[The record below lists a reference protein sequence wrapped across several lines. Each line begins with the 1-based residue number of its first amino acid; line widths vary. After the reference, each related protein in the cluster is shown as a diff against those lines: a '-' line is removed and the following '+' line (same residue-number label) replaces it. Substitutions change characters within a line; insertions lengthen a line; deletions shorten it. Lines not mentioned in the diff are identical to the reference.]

1 MGWDNH
7 VVYGTLVAG
16 ALAAY
21 GCVGNIGDGG
31 ETGVG
36 SDARA
41 LTSGARRLSRAEYQA
56 TLTDLLGQSVDP
68 NLVAE
73 HLESDPNAPFDN
85 DYESQ
90 IATGA
95 LVGAIE
101 NVATKVIAAA
111 IADPGVRAAIVP
123 CEPTGPEDAVC
134 FEAFVRS
141 FGRRALRRPLSDE
154 EVTRYVQGGD
164 GTPRMLDYAV
174 ERNDFYAAVEHMARV
189 FLQHPEFLY
198 RIEIGTPVAGYT
210 DVFHLNGFEVA
221 TRLSYTLWGTTPDDE
236 LLDAAESGA
245 LDTREGIRAAASR
258 LLAAER
264 AHKQVERFHALWL
277 GFHRLPHPPELTN
290 AMRIESAA
298 LIERVVFTE
307 PQDYLGLYTAQETF
321 VNDTLAEHYGLA
333 KPLDPGGSWV
343 SYQGTGRMGLLSHGS
358 VLSASTAPAVDDTS
372 FVRRGIYIR
381 ELLMCEEIPPPP
393 PNVNVD
399 MKPQETAEA
408 HCKQEIHEQLHLKGG
423 CANCHVQID
432 PIGFGLE
439 NYDLAGRYRTH
450 DIDKPECTITGE
462 GKLEGVGTF
471 KGPAGLAEQ
480 LIASGKLER
489 CAVKRMYQYA
499 VGREPGSRDLAQ
511 LAELY
516 QAFTANGR
524 RFDQLL
530 LDLVSSEGFR
540 HRRTEK
546 EETP

>member
-1 MGWDNH
+1 
-7 VVYGTLVAG
+7 
-16 ALAAY
+16 
-21 GCVGNIGDGG
+21 
-31 ETGVG
+31 
-36 SDARA
+36 
-41 LTSGARRLSRAEYQA
+41 
-56 TLTDLLGQSVDP
+56 
-68 NLVAE
+68 
-73 HLESDPNAPFDN
+73 
-85 DYESQ
+85 
-90 IATGA
+90 
-95 LVGAIE
+95 
-101 NVATKVIAAA
+101 
-111 IADPGVRAAIVP
+111 
-123 CEPTGPEDAVC
+123 
-134 FEAFVRS
+134 
-141 FGRRALRRPLSDE
+141 
-154 EVTRYVQGGD
+154 
-164 GTPRMLDYAV
+164 
-174 ERNDFYAAVEHMARV
+174 
-189 FLQHPEFLY
+189 
-198 RIEIGTPVAGYT
+198 
-210 DVFHLNGFEVA
+210 
-221 TRLSYTLWGTTPDDE
+221 
-236 LLDAAESGA
+236 
-245 LDTREGIRAAASR
+245 
-258 LLAAER
+258 
-264 AHKQVERFHALWL
+264 
-277 GFHRLPHPPELTN
+277 
-290 AMRIESAA
+290 
-298 LIERVVFTE
+298 
-307 PQDYLGLYTAQETF
+307 
-321 VNDTLAEHYGLA
+321 
-333 KPLDPGGSWV
+333 
-343 SYQGTGRMGLLSHGS
+343 MGLLSHGS